1 MCCYCWINLFSYLQL
16 CLTLPG
22 NFKYFDRASA
32 AKHWLIYVPALTFVN
47 RVYLV
52 FLLWVQ
58 YHITLPTVTVWQ
70 LRLLWFFFD
79 MHLNLTPLRCLLLFF
94 HSTNPARHS
103 IFSPSFNFNLSNWLM
118 SQITEKTSDTVSV
131 QVW

>member
-1 MCCYCWINLFSYLQL
+1 MFFIMSAISYNSSYSYSL
-16 CLTLPG
+16 
-22 NFKYFDRASA
+22 A
-32 AKHWLIYVPALTFVN
+32 
-47 RVYLV
+47 
-52 FLLWVQ
+52 
-58 YHITLPTVTVWQ
+58 VTIVMI
-70 LRLLWFFFD
+70 FFD

-131 QVW
+131 QV